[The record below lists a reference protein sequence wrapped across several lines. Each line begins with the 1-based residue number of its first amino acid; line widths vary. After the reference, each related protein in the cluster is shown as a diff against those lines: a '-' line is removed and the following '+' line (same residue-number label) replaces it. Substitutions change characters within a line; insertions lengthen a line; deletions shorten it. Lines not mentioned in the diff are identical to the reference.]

1 MDILAFGMKYWKK
14 HLPRAV
20 FCQIIGFVAIF
31 VALLLPLLGQMIVD
45 YVLNY
50 QGQEPDTG
58 GMFGWLL
65 NGQFGAPATMEL
77 FLSIAAVYGSM
88 VLLRSALLYL
98 RNNLFIRNGINMES
112 RLRRETYVKLVSQS
126 SLILNKYNTG
136 DLLTI
141 LNSDIVAFKE
151 LFAFTLLCIF
161 DAVFQLVVAVVLLG
175 QLSWY
180 LVILPLCI
188 APFLIFTLRRFLR
201 AARMIS
207 SQIRDCNA
215 DMNMVV
221 SENINAVRLVRSFA
235 NEELEMKKFDQRN
248 ENTKNTY
255 FRHADIISRYNV
267 YFNTM
272 RQVAYVGS
280 VLIGTL
286 LVLSGHMQVGILVAC
301 SSYVMTIMDN
311 ITQLNNQFFNF
322 QQYLVSGG
330 RIMVFLQTGNLI
342 ETPENPLPIEK
353 APHIRLN
360 KVGLMMDDH
369 QVLKDI
375 DLDLP
380 YGKKLGV
387 MGGTGSGKT
396 VLLKALTRLYDVTS
410 GMITIN
416 GNDIRALDLEQVRRQ
431 FGFVFQDVF
440 LFSNTIDANIA
451 FADPDAP
458 FEKVRKT
465 AREAQAEEFIEKMP
479 QGYDTIIGEKGL
491 GLSGGQKQRISIA
504 RALLKDAPV
513 LVLDDAT
520 SALDMTTERALLEAV
535 KREYPDKTLII
546 SAHRAS
552 SVKDCDEIIYL
563 QDGEIVERGS
573 FEEMM
578 ALNGRFARIYRKQS
592 ADMSPEPE
600 PAAGGA
606 DAGLEEAE
614 AHSVRPAAELLAE
627 QTAAGRLPDEGA
639 GPDAFK
645 RETSEG
651 VN

>member
-14 HLPRAV
+14 KHLPLAV
-20 FCQIIGFVAIF
+20 FCQLIGFVAIF

-50 QGQEPDTG
+50 EGQAPDTG
-58 GMFGWLL
+58 SIFGWLL
-65 NGQFGAPATMEL
+65 NGRFGAPATMEL
-77 FLSIAAVYGSM
+77 FFSIAVVYGSL
-88 VLLRSALLYL
+88 VLLRSVLLYI
-98 RNNLFIRNGINMES
+98 RNNLFIRNGINLES
-112 RLRRETYVKLVSQS
+112 RLRRETYIKLVSQS

-151 LFAFTLLCIF
+151 LFAYTLLCIF
-161 DAVFQLVVAVVLLG
+161 DAIFMLTVSVILLG

-180 LVILPLCI
+180 LVILPLCV
-188 APFLIFTLRRFLR
+188 APFLVVTLRRFLK

-207 SQIRDCNA
+207 SKIRDCNA

-248 ENTKNTY
+248 ENTRNTY
-255 FRHADIISRYNV
+255 FQHADIISRYNV

-286 LVLSGHMQVGILVAC
+286 LVLTGHMRVGILVAC
-301 SSYVMTIMDN
+301 SSYVMTIMDD

-342 ETPENPLPIEK
+342 ETPDHPLPIQKE
-353 APHIRLN
+353 PHIRLS
-360 KVGLMMDDH
+360 KVSLMMDDH
-369 QVLKDI
+369 QVLKEI

-380 YGKKLGV
+380 YGKKLGI

-396 VLLKALTRLYDVTS
+396 VLLKAMSRFYDVMS

-416 GNDIRALDLEQVRRQ
+416 GNDIRALDLEQVRKQ
-431 FGFVFQDVF
+431 YAFVFQDVF

-451 FADPDAP
+451 FAHPEAP
-458 FEKVRKT
+458 FELVQKT
-465 AREAQAEEFIEKMP
+465 AREAQAEEFIEKLP
-479 QGYDTIIGEKGL
+479 QGYETIIGEKGL
-491 GLSGGQKQRISIA
+491 GLSGGQKQRLSIA

-520 SALDMTTERALLEAV
+520 SALDMSTERALLQTI
-535 KREYPDKTLII
+535 KQHYPEKTLII
-546 SAHRAS
+546 AAHRAS
-552 SVKDCDEIIYL
+552 SVMDCDEIIYL
-563 QDGEIVERGS
+563 QDGEIVERGN
-573 FEEMM
+573 FEELM

-592 ADMSPEPE
+592 GDLSPEPALLQE
-600 PAAGGA
+600 QPVPERAFPDPESAFPKAESGFPDPESA
-606 DAGLEEAE
+606 VPEAE
-614 AHSVRPAAELLAE
+614 IATNGTGE
-627 QTAAGRLPDEGA
+627 
-639 GPDAFK
+639 
-645 RETSEG
+645 